1 MLKLKTQWSKISLG
15 ARVGLGFFLVFVLGT
30 IVIVIGMQQM
40 SSTHA
45 RVDQFIHTDSIR
57 VDLVHEMIDA
67 LNARTI
73 SVNHISRE
81 GDIFLQDEEYVKFSI
96 AGGKFLSAR
105 DKLMQMRLSKDES
118 NLLRHI
124 AELAAEVHP
133 DALRLIDAY
142 LAKNKNTNQDEIIDT
157 IYPKQRLIVA
167 LLSELLKIQEANA
180 YVAANNADE
189 AYSSA
194 WAVMSVLSV
203 ILGIFGIVVVLV
215 VIRLTNKQANML
227 SYQALYDSL
236 TGLPNRSLFTDRL
249 QQTIMTYKRAGKTF
263 SLITMDLNLFKEIN
277 DTLGHQAGDEVLKH
291 VARVGRLCLRE
302 SDTIARMG
310 GDEFTIMLPSVQTTG
325 GAVIVAQR
333 LIEKLREPIV
343 IHGRELEI
351 SASLG
356 IAMFPRHADNLD
368 DLQSIA
374 DAAMYQAKRQHVG
387 YVIYS
392 EEMGSINNDVL
403 GLQSQLRKA
412 ISRNELILHY
422 QPKIEFATRC
432 ISGVEA
438 LVRWQHPERGLLQP
452 DSFIPVAEN
461 SELIRPITEYVL
473 REATRQTA
481 IWLAEGT
488 ELTVAVNVSAINIQ
502 DENFAGTVAKILQE
516 AKLPARYLELELTES
531 AVMSKPERAID
542 CIKKLHEFGVHV
554 SIDDFGTGYTSMS
567 QLKGLLVTKIKIDR
581 SFVKNMAVS
590 HSDAVIVRTA
600 VDLSHNL
607 GFKVVAEGV
616 EDQVTWDKLETL
628 GCDSAQGFHM
638 GVPLAPDD
646 FAEWLA
652 SSPWSKC
659 RDV

>member
-1 MLKLKTQWSKISLG
+1 M
-15 ARVGLGFFLVFVLGT
+15 GLGFLLISILGT
-30 IVIVIGMQQM
+30 IVIVIGMHQM
-40 SSTHA
+40 SSIHS
-45 RVDQFIHTDSIR
+45 RVDQFIHSDSIK
-57 VDLVHEMIDA
+57 VYLVHTMIDA

-81 GDIFLQDEEYVKFSI
+81 GDVFLQDEEFVKFTG
-96 AGGKFLSAR
+96 AGTKFLSAR
-105 DKLMQMRLSKDES
+105 DEMMRMNLSKDEK
-118 NLLRHI
+118 NLLQKVGK
-124 AELAAEVHP
+124 LAAEVHP
-133 DALRLIDAY
+133 SALQLVENY
-142 LAKNKNTNQDEIIDT
+142 LSNKESVQQNKIIDE
-157 IYPKQRLIVA
+157 IYPKQRLMVG
-167 LLSELLKIQEANA
+167 LLSELLEIQEANA
-180 YVAANNADE
+180 YVAAKNADE
-189 AYSSA
+189 AYTDA
-194 WAVMSVLSV
+194 WLVMSMLSA
-203 ILGIFGIVVVLV
+203 ILGVFGIAVVWV
-215 VIRLTNKQANML
+215 VIRLTNKQADML
-227 SYQALYDSL
+227 RYQALYDSL

-249 QQTIMTYKRAGKTF
+249 QQTILTYKRAGETF
-263 SLITMDLNLFKEIN
+263 GLITMDLNLFKEIN
-277 DTLGHQAGDEVLKH
+277 DTLGHRAGDEVLKH

-310 GDEFTIMLPSVQTTG
+310 GDEFTIMLPSAQTTG
-325 GAVIVAQR
+325 GAVIAAQR
-333 LIEKLREPIV
+333 LIEKLREPIT

-374 DAAMYQAKRQHVG
+374 DSAMYQAKRQHTG

-392 EEMGSINNDVL
+392 EEMGSLENDVL

-412 ISRNELILHY
+412 ISRNELVLHY
-422 QPKIEFATRC
+422 QPKIEFSTRS

-452 DSFIPVAEN
+452 DLFIPVAEN
-461 SELIRPITEYVL
+461 SELIHPLTEYVL
-473 REATRQTA
+473 REATRQA
-481 IWLAEGT
+481 ALWLAAGT
-488 ELTVAVNVSAINIQ
+488 RLTVAVNVSAINIQ
-502 DENFAGTVAKILQE
+502 DENFSDTVAQILQD
-516 AKLPARYLELELTES
+516 ANLPAEYLELELTES

-542 CIKKLHEFGVHV
+542 CIKKLHKLGVHV

-581 SFVKNMAVS
+581 SFIKNMAVS

-616 EDQVTWDKLETL
+616 EDQVTWDKLESL

-638 GVPLAPDD
+638 GAPLAPED
-646 FAEWLA
+646 FSEWLA
-652 SSPWSKC
+652 SSQWSK
-659 RDV
+659 